1 MPYPLPTHSVCFPL
15 TRAQVYPKLEAL
27 GTLHTLLLQDR
38 RMLVVL
44 SRVADVL
51 AAFRSSYDP
60 AMTIKDVEESR
71 MTELV
76 GALLNEEGPAPSS
89 DPEESSRAAG
99 SQLLLWDDAC
109 EEGMEVPQLSCG
121 GFSVVTAVKRS
132 GFLLRASPEAS
143 VVAWEGALYG
153 FVNEEEAEAFAASP
167 REFMTAL
174 LQLVVRA
181 CLPGPL
187 SHALVRNPGSLW
199 AHCRCAWHFLASGAG
214 ARRALA
220 D

>member
-1 MPYPLPTHSVCFPL
+1 
-15 TRAQVYPKLEAL
+15 
-27 GTLHTLLLQDR
+27 
-38 RMLVVL
+38 MLVVL

-187 SHALVRNPGSLW
+187 SHALARNPGSLW
-199 AHCRCAWHFLASGAG
+199 AHRRCAWHFLASGAG